1 MKYVNQKK
9 YPEWTYIT
17 GICYEGEAKEKG
29 LKTTV
34 SSSGCGLCSA
44 VMVADRLLPNC
55 EFSLED
61 AMRISYD
68 NRANRYNGT
77 FYRVFAPAFA
87 EECGL
92 DLEMTSDPQRLRYCL
107 RTGGAA
113 VLHTKGN
120 QEGYVSVFTKTGH
133 YVVAISEER
142 DGRIA
147 ILDPAYVEGK
157 FDMEGRKGL
166 VELKNDVVAVCDMDV
181 IVKDTRPADP
191 CFYLFWRK

>member
-9 YPEWTYIT
+9 YPDKPYRT
-17 GICYEGEAKEKG
+17 GLAYEGEARERG
-29 LKTTV
+29 LTTTV

-44 VMVADRLLPNC
+44 VMVADRLLPDC

-68 NRANRYNGT
+68 NRANQFKGT
-77 FYRVFAPAFA
+77 SYRVFAPVFA
-87 EECGL
+87 RECGL
-92 DLEMTSDPQRLRYCL
+92 DLEMTNDPQRLLYCL

-113 VLHTKGN
+113 VLHCKGDRD
-120 QEGYVSVFTKTGH
+120 GYVGVFSAIGH

-147 ILDPAYVEGK
+147 VLDPAYKEGRY
-157 FDMEGRKGL
+157 DIEGRKGL
-166 VELKNDVVAVCDMDV
+166 VEVKNGVIALCDLDV
-181 IVKDTRPADP
+181 IVKDTEPADP
-191 CFYLFWRK
+191 SFYLFWRK